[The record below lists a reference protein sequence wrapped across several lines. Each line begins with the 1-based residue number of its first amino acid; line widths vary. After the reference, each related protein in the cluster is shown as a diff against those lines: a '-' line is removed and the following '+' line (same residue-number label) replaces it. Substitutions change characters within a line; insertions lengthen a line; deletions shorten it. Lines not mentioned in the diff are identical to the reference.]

1 MLRFGNAPLNV
12 ELVTPA
18 GTTQATATAIPAN
31 ASPALIVSAGDGT
44 AGIRLPKAVKG
55 KAYAIKNTGGAALLV
70 YPAEGDGINA
80 IIADSPLSIAALK
93 SCDIIA
99 SGSVTWYTVPLL
111 PS

>member
-1 MLRFGNAPLNV
+1 MLRFGNAPLHV

-18 GTTQATATAIPAN
+18 GTVQADAAAIPAN
-31 ASPALIVSAGDGT
+31 ASPALIVSAGNGT

-55 KAYAIKNTGGAALLV
+55 KAYAIKNTGGSALLV
-70 YPAEGDGINA
+70 YPAVGDGINA
-80 IIADSPLSIAALK
+80 VAVNSPLSMAALT
-93 SCDIIA
+93 SCDIMA